1 MVNNNNKLKER
12 GVSFFVPLMKKGE
25 YLVWF
30 LCVFFNVGGG
40 SSSRV
45 SVGFHRQALS
55 SKRATSLVHQT
66 QRKYCGLVSFALLV
80 TTVSF
85 RNQSVIAVAVEQE
98 IEGAV
103 SWLLASAAV
112 HFMGY
117 DALHACMEHLST
129 FIYACMDVKIVGN
142 QSSCMGGME
151 GERERERECLD
162 FSGVYGHAS
171 WVGFDPSGSWIERKR
186 WR

>member
-1 MVNNNNKLKER
+1 MYRKRHKNQQKHLIKENQHRPPRCCFEMVNNNNKLKER

-98 IEGAV
+98 IEGV
-103 SWLLASAAV
+103 RGGSCC
-112 HFMGY
+112 GP
-117 DALHACMEHLST
+117 
-129 FIYACMDVKIVGN
+129 FI
-142 QSSCMGGME
+142 
-151 GERERERECLD
+151 
-162 FSGVYGHAS
+162 
-171 WVGFDPSGSWIERKR
+171 
-186 WR
+186 

>member
-1 MVNNNNKLKER
+1 
-12 GVSFFVPLMKKGE
+12 MKKGE

-66 QRKYCGLVSFALLV
+66 QRKCCGLVSFALLV

-85 RNQSVIAVAVEQE
+85 RNQSVIAAVVEQE
-98 IEGAV
+98 IEGV
-103 SWLLASAAV
+103 RGGSCGGLFIL
-112 HFMGY
+112 
-117 DALHACMEHLST
+117 DANLEILY
-129 FIYACMDVKIVGN
+129 F
-142 QSSCMGGME
+142 
-151 GERERERECLD
+151 
-162 FSGVYGHAS
+162 
-171 WVGFDPSGSWIERKR
+171 GFCCC
-186 WR
+186 